1 MERIT
6 LELTLEKWEVAL
18 LNFLYYQPTPLSLY
32 TPAKTFIPE
41 ESNPAVKARLF
52 FQRLSY
58 VTLQLWGGLWH
69 SEIFFSLLRYTNRL
83 LRQLVLAVKNPSARA
98 GDVRHKRCGFDPWF
112 RKIPWKRKWQ
122 PTPVFL
128 PGESHGQRSL
138 AGYSL

>member
-18 LNFLYYQPTPLSLY
+18 LNFLYYQPIPLSLY

-52 FQRLSY
+52 FLRLSH
-58 VTLQLWGGLWH
+58 VTLQLQGGLWQP
-69 SEIFFSLLRYTNRL
+69 EIFFSLLRYTNRL
-83 LRQLVLAVKNPSARA
+83 LRQLVLAVKNPLARA

-122 PTPVFL
+122 PTPVLL
-128 PGESHGQRSL
+128 PGESHGERSL
-138 AGYSL
+138 AGYSI